1 MTDRIKSALS
11 KFRAILVCGMI
22 CCLVFTVSAA
32 QAYGD
37 TVQVGGK
44 KVSKPDIT
52 AGAAALYCVNTDNT
66 IYSKDANTRYLPFS
80 ITKLLTALIAV
91 ENLPMDQKVTVSKEA
106 AEQEGST
113 MSLQEGEV
121 VTVEELLYGT
131 LMLSGNDAAYALAE
145 TCAGSEK
152 KFVAMM
158 NDRAREI
165 GCTDTHFINPNG
177 LTDDVTKHYTTAND
191 FVKITEVCMKNPT
204 VRKIAGTKKYRMPA
218 TNERESELFKT
229 HLPLLTEKNSGIV
242 AGKTG
247 FWETGQATVS
257 VLYDK
262 NGLEMIMVL
271 LGDTEE
277 DRPDDMAILCK
288 YGRQTVKGFRVA
300 AKGDS
305 LGKKWIRGG
314 KITRVPVKAA
324 KSVYGYPSDGKESS
338 VKTKFVK
345 KTGVTSPLKKGETVG
360 TLKVYAD
367 GKLATST
374 PVVTT
379 QKVEKG
385 WFTSNLYISNAVA
398 AIIVILILLFLVLRY
413 YFRTV
418 ARRKRQKRRR
428 ARR

>member
-1 MTDRIKSALS
+1 MTDRIKSAIS

-52 AGAAALYCVNTDNT
+52 AGAAALYCVNTDET

-158 NDRAREI
+158 NDKIGRA
-165 GCTDTHFINPNG
+165 H
-177 LTDDVTKHYTTAND
+177 V
-191 FVKITEVCMKNPT
+191 
-204 VRKIAGTKKYRMPA
+204 
-218 TNERESELFKT
+218 
-229 HLPLLTEKNSGIV
+229 
-242 AGKTG
+242 
-247 FWETGQATVS
+247 
-257 VLYDK
+257 
-262 NGLEMIMVL
+262 
-271 LGDTEE
+271 
-277 DRPDDMAILCK
+277 
-288 YGRQTVKGFRVA
+288 
-300 AKGDS
+300 
-305 LGKKWIRGG
+305 
-314 KITRVPVKAA
+314 
-324 KSVYGYPSDGKESS
+324 
-338 VKTKFVK
+338 
-345 KTGVTSPLKKGETVG
+345 
-360 TLKVYAD
+360 
-367 GKLATST
+367 
-374 PVVTT
+374 
-379 QKVEKG
+379 
-385 WFTSNLYISNAVA
+385 
-398 AIIVILILLFLVLRY
+398 
-413 YFRTV
+413 
-418 ARRKRQKRRR
+418 
-428 ARR
+428 